1 MSRSVQPPRVI
12 NIEDLRRI
20 AKRRLP
26 RVVFDYIDG
35 GAEAER
41 TLRANCQAFEAVTL
55 RPRCAIATPACD
67 LRTAVLGTS
76 LSMPLILAPVG
87 SCRLM
92 YPRGEEAAARAAG
105 RAGIIYTLSTLSGC
119 RLEDVAAAS
128 EGPVWYQLYL
138 VGGRDCA
145 LAAIER
151 ARKAGFSALVVTID
165 TAVAGMRERDIRNGA
180 KELLSGNLREILPF
194 VRQLFTKPRWLAAF
208 LADGG
213 LMKFANVI
221 IPGKGPMLYA
231 DVTTALEQAVV
242 SWHDLGWI
250 RDAWNGPIIIKGVH
264 TGEDARRAVDV
275 GANAL
280 VVSNHG
286 GRQLDGVAP
295 TLQMLPEVLSAVGDR
310 VEVLLDGGIR
320 RGSDIVK
327 ALCLGARAVLTGRAY
342 AYGLGAAGEVGV
354 TRAIEILRTDLIR
367 TLKLLGCASI
377 AHLDRSF
384 IDFPAEWLR
393 KQLCDSPQIRKSPH
407 PDTKNCGNDKRDPA
421 QAHWNGM
428 GANRDLGMVD
438 QSEEVT
444 QEKNSEDDACDA

>member
-12 NIEDLRRI
+12 NIEDLRQA

-35 GAEAER
+35 GAEAEQ
-41 TLRANCQAFEAVTL
+41 TLRANTRAFGKVTL
-55 RPRCAIATPACD
+55 RPRCAVATPVCD
-67 LRTAVLGTS
+67 PRTTVIGTS

-87 SCRLM
+87 SSRLM

-105 RAGIIYTLSTLSGC
+105 QAGIVYALSTLSGC

-151 ARKAGFSALVVTID
+151 ARAAGFSALVITID
-165 TAVAGMRERDIRNGA
+165 TAVAGLRERDLRNGA
-180 KELLSGNLREILPF
+180 KELLTGKFGPMLPF
-194 VRQLFTKPRWLAAF
+194 VNQLLTKPRWMAAF

-213 LMKFANVI
+213 LMKFANVV
-221 IPGKGPMLYA
+221 IPGQGPMLYA

-242 SWHDLGWI
+242 TWQDLRWI
-250 RDAWNGPIIIKGVH
+250 RDAWSGPIIVKGVH
-264 TGEDARRAVDV
+264 TGEDARRAVDA
-275 GANAL
+275 GADAL

-295 TLQMLPEVLSAVGDR
+295 TLRMLPEVLAAVGDR
-310 VEVLLDGGIR
+310 IEVLLDGGIR

-327 ALCLGARAVLTGRAY
+327 ALCLGARAVMVGRAY
-342 AYGLGAAGEVGV
+342 AYGLGAAGEAGV
-354 TRAIEILRTDLIR
+354 ARAIEILRADLVR
-367 TLKLLGCASI
+367 TLKLLGCASV
-377 AHLDRSF
+377 ADLDRSF
-384 IDFPAEWLR
+384 IDVPADWL
-393 KQLCDSPQIRKSPH
+393 KK
-407 PDTKNCGNDKRDPA
+407 
-421 QAHWNGM
+421 
-428 GANRDLGMVD
+428 
-438 QSEEVT
+438 
-444 QEKNSEDDACDA
+444 

>member
-1 MSRSVQPPRVI
+1 MPRSVQSPRVI
-12 NIEDLRRI
+12 NIEDLRRA

-35 GAEAER
+35 GAEAEL
-41 TLRANCQAFEAVTL
+41 TLRANRQAFEAVTF
-55 RPRCAIATPACD
+55 RPRCAIATSACN
-67 LRTAVLGTS
+67 LRTTVLGTS

-128 EGPVWYQLYL
+128 GAPVWYQLYF
-138 VGGRDCA
+138 VGGRSCA

-151 ARKAGFSALVVTID
+151 ARAAGFSALVVTID
-165 TAVAGMRERDIRNGA
+165 TAVAGLRERDIRNGA
-180 KELLSGNLREILPF
+180 KELLSGRFGAMLPF
-194 VRQLFTKPRWLAAF
+194 VNQLLTKPRWLAAF

-231 DVTTALEQAVV
+231 DVTTALEQAAV
-242 SWHDLGWI
+242 SWQDLNWI
-250 RDAWNGPIIIKGVH
+250 RDAWRGPIIIKGVH
-264 TGEDARRAVDV
+264 TGEDARRAIDA
-275 GANAL
+275 GADAL

-295 TLQMLPEVLSAVGDR
+295 SLQMLPEVLSAVGDR
-310 VEVLLDGGIR
+310 TEVLMDGGIR

-327 ALCLGARAVLTGRAY
+327 ALCLGARAVLAGRAY
-342 AYGLGAAGEVGV
+342 AYGLGAAGEAGV
-354 TRAIEILRTDLIR
+354 TRAIEILRADLIR

-377 AHLDRSF
+377 TDLDRSF
-384 IDFPAEWLR
+384 IDVPRDWLR
-393 KQLCDSPQIRKSPH
+393 K
-407 PDTKNCGNDKRDPA
+407 
-421 QAHWNGM
+421 
-428 GANRDLGMVD
+428 
-438 QSEEVT
+438 
-444 QEKNSEDDACDA
+444 